1 MVNVKQVAAR
11 PGILNVLV
19 RKYFMNV
26 AKSPGLLACCLFP
39 PLFLLVFR
47 FIIIEPVAHDDASMF
62 LLVMGM
68 LFSTSMVPGTTIVYP
83 MAEARE
89 KHTLRTMELAGVGR
103 AQMIAA
109 HGIVGT
115 LYTALAGAACFLVSG
130 ASFDSMLPFMAI
142 TVLAGAPLIAL
153 SLALGLVSRN
163 QMAASFSSLPIILI
177 GIAPLFFIYAES
189 TFSALPLL
197 PTGGGFALI
206 YALAEGMLSASS
218 SIVPALAQL
227 AWIVVSLVAFII
239 VAPRI
244 PCDE

>member
-47 FIIIEPVAHDDASMF
+47 FIIIEPVTHDDASMF

-103 AQMIAA
+103 AQIIAA

-115 LYTALAGAACFLVSG
+115 LYTAFAGAACFLVSG
-130 ASFDSMLPFMAI
+130 ASFDSMPPFMAI
-142 TVLAGAPLIAL
+142 TVLAGVPLIAL
-153 SLALGLVSRN
+153 SLALGLASRN

>member
-1 MVNVKQVAAR
+1 MVNAKQVAAR
-11 PGILNVLV
+11 PGILGTLV
-19 RKYFMNV
+19 RKFFMNV
-26 AKSPGLLACCLFP
+26 VKSPGLLACCLFP
-39 PLFLLVFR
+39 ALFLLVFR
-47 FIIIEPVAHDDASMF
+47 FVVIEPVAHDNARMF
-62 LLVMGM
+62 LLVTGM

-103 AQMIAA
+103 AQIIAA

-130 ASFDSMLPFMAI
+130 ASFDSMPPFMAI
-142 TVLAGAPLIAL
+142 TVLAGVPLIAL
-153 SLALGLVSRN
+153 SLALGLASRN

>member
-1 MVNVKQVAAR
+1 
-11 PGILNVLV
+11 
-19 RKYFMNV
+19 
-26 AKSPGLLACCLFP
+26 
-39 PLFLLVFR
+39 
-47 FIIIEPVAHDDASMF
+47 
-62 LLVMGM
+62 
-68 LFSTSMVPGTTIVYP
+68 
-83 MAEARE
+83 
-89 KHTLRTMELAGVGR
+89 
-103 AQMIAA
+103 
-109 HGIVGT
+109 
-115 LYTALAGAACFLVSG
+115 
-130 ASFDSMLPFMAI
+130 MAI
-142 TVLAGAPLIAL
+142 TVLAGVPLIAL
-153 SLALGLVSRN
+153 SLALGLASRN

-177 GIAPLFFIYAES
+177 GVAPLFFIYAES